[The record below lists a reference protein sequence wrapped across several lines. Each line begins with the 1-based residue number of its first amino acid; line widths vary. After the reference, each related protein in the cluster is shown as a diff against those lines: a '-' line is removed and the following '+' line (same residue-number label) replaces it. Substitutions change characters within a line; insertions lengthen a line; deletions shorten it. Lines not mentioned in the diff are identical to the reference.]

1 MGNLNRNIT
10 KMLMNSVSAADVAVI
25 SDGDNSGR
33 KNLLLKKFGVCIPG
47 NLATDAYRKMKVNVM
62 LPKAGV
68 KQVSTLAIAKKY
80 NPNVSSYEF
89 SISIVRKAK
98 FDGFT
103 NEVIDVM
110 HTYDYVK
117 TNFTTNSA
125 GAFDAAD
132 VHDILSTLAERINA
146 DKSLGANHVSTGAAV
161 VATLDSDS
169 AATLLTLTSK
179 EYGVAFEVR
188 VDSDDF
194 TLTNTVAAKNP
205 SGTYEQ
211 VARIFSVREEH
222 AGTTPVTAI
231 PGATYALVEIVQY
244 TPGYDNVVAT
254 GYNMREQRYHLYVH
268 NDYVYDPEDTD
279 DVKDSLTLIAALYD
293 AALEDNFFVDGVQR
307 DEVSEEVS
315 G

>member
-10 KMLMNSVSAADVAVI
+10 KYLMNTAGVADVAAI
-25 SDGDNSGR
+25 EDGKESGR
-33 KNLLLKKFGVCIPG
+33 YNFVLKKFGVSIPG
-47 NLATDAYRKMKVNVM
+47 NLATDTYRKMKVNIM
-62 LPKAGV
+62 LPKTGV

-80 NPNVSSYEF
+80 NPNVASYEF

-132 VHDILSTLAERINA
+132 KHDILSTLAERINA
-146 DKSLGANHVSTGAAV
+146 DKSLGDNHVSTGAAV
-161 VATLDSDS
+161 VATLDSQN

-194 TLTNTVAAKNP
+194 TLTNTVAAVNP
-205 SGTYEQ
+205 AGSYEQ

-254 GYNMREQRYHLYVH
+254 GYNMREQKYHLYVKA
-268 NDYVYDPEDTD
+268 DLISDAGTLT
-279 DVKDSLTLIAALYD
+279 KDSTLIAALYD
-293 AALEDNFFVDGVQR
+293 ATLDAGFFLEGVQEY
-307 DEVSEEVS
+307 DA
-315 G
+315 

>member
-10 KMLMNSVSAADVAVI
+10 KYLMNTAGVADVAAI
-25 SDGDNSGR
+25 ADGKESAR
-33 KNLLLKKFGVCIPG
+33 KNFVLKKFGVSIPG
-47 NLATDAYRKMKVNVM
+47 NLATDTYRKMKVNVM
-62 LPKAGV
+62 LPKTGV

-132 VHDILSTLAERINA
+132 VHDILSTLADRINN
-146 DKSLGANHVSTGAAV
+146 DESLGANHVSTGAAV
-161 VATLDSDS
+161 VATLDSQD

-205 SGTYEQ
+205 SGTYDQ

-254 GYNMREQRYHLYVH
+254 GYNMREQKYHLYVKA
-268 NDYVYDPEDTD
+268 DLISDAGTLT
-279 DVKDSLTLIAALYD
+279 KDSTLIAALYD
-293 AALEDNFFVDGVQR
+293 ATLDAGFFLEGVQ
-307 DEVSEEVS
+307 ENES
-315 G
+315 

>member
-25 SDGDNSGR
+25 ADGDSSGR
-33 KNLLLKKFGVCIPG
+33 NNLLLKKFGVCIPG
-47 NLATDAYRKMKVNVM
+47 NLATDTYRRMKVNVM

-68 KQVSTLAIAKKY
+68 KQVSTLAIAKKF
-80 NPNVSSYEF
+80 NPNVESYEF

-125 GAFDAAD
+125 GTFDATD
-132 VHDILSTLAERINA
+132 LHDILDTLRDRINA
-146 DKSLGANHVSTGAAV
+146 DKAIGDNQVSTGACV
-161 VATLDSDS
+161 VATLDSED

-179 EYGVAFEVR
+179 EEGVAFEVR
-188 VDSDDF
+188 VDSDYF
-194 TLTNTVAAKNP
+194 TLTNTVAPVNP
-205 SGTYEQ
+205 AGSYEQ

-254 GYNMREQRYHLYVH
+254 GYNMREQKYHLYVH
-268 NDYVYDPEDTD
+268 NNYVYDPEDTD

-293 AALEDNFFVDGVQR
+293 AALEDNFYLNGVQR
-307 DEVSEEVS
+307 DEE
-315 G
+315 

>member
-146 DKSLGANHVSTGAAV
+146 DKSLGDNHVSTGAAV

-307 DEVSEEVS
+307 DEVS

>member
-132 VHDILSTLAERINA
+132 VHDILSTLADRINA

-307 DEVSEEVS
+307 DEVS

>member
-10 KMLMNSVSAADVAVI
+10 KYLMNTAGAADVAAI
-25 SDGDNSGR
+25 ADGKESAR
-33 KNLLLKKFGVCIPG
+33 KNFVLKKFGVSIPG
-47 NLATDAYRKMKVNVM
+47 NVVGDTYQRVRANVM
-62 LPKAGV
+62 LPVTGV
-68 KQVSTLAIAKKY
+68 KQVSTLAVARKY
-80 NPNVSSYEF
+80 NPNVASYEF

-103 NEVIDVM
+103 NEVIDVI

-132 VHDILSTLAERINA
+132 KHDILSTLAARINA
-146 DKSLGANHVSTGAAV
+146 DKSLGDNHVSTGAAV
-161 VATLDSDS
+161 VATLDDAD

-205 SGTYEQ
+205 SGTYDQ

-254 GYNMREQRYHLYVH
+254 GYNMREQRYHLYVKADLIS
-268 NDYVYDPEDTD
+268 NAGVLT
-279 DVKDSLTLIAALYD
+279 KNSTLIAALYD
-293 AALEDNFFVDGVQR
+293 ATLDAGFFLEGVQE
-307 DEVSEEVS
+307 DEV
-315 G
+315 

>member
-10 KMLMNSVSAADVAVI
+10 KLLMNSVSAADVAVI
-25 SDGDNSGR
+25 ADGDSSGR
-33 KNLLLKKFGVCIPG
+33 NNLLLKKFGVCIPG
-47 NLATDAYRKMKVNVM
+47 NLATDTYRRMKVNVM

-68 KQVSTLAIAKKY
+68 KQESTLAVARKY
-80 NPNVSSYEF
+80 NPNVACYEF

-132 VHDILSTLAERINA
+132 LHDILSTLADRINA
-146 DKSLGANHVSTGAAV
+146 DKSLGDNHVSTGAAV
-161 VATLDSDS
+161 VATLDDED

-205 SGTYEQ
+205 SGTYDQ

-254 GYNMREQRYHLYVH
+254 GYNMREQKYHLYVKA
-268 NDYVYDPEDTD
+268 DLISDAGTLT
-279 DVKDSLTLIAALYD
+279 KDSTLIAALYD
-293 AALEDNFFVDGVQR
+293 ATLDAGFFLEGVQE
-307 DEVSEEVS
+307 DES
-315 G
+315 

>member
-146 DKSLGANHVSTGAAV
+146 DKSLGDNHVSTGAAV

-205 SGTYEQ
+205 SGTYDQ

-254 GYNMREQRYHLYVH
+254 GYNMREQKYHLYVH
-268 NDYVYDPEDTD
+268 NDYVHDPDDTD

-307 DEVSEEVS
+307 DEVS

>member
-25 SDGDNSGR
+25 ADGDSSGR
-33 KNLLLKKFGVCIPG
+33 NNLLLKKFGVCIPG
-47 NLATDAYRKMKVNVM
+47 NLATDTYRRMKVNVM

-68 KQVSTLAIAKKY
+68 KQVSTLAIAKKF
-80 NPNVSSYEF
+80 NPNVESYEF

-125 GAFDAAD
+125 GTFDATD
-132 VHDILSTLAERINA
+132 LHDILDTLRDRINA
-146 DKSLGANHVSTGAAV
+146 DKAIGDNQVSTGACV
-161 VATLDSDS
+161 VATLDSED

-179 EYGVAFEVR
+179 EEGVAFEVR
-188 VDSDDF
+188 VDSDYF
-194 TLTNTVAAKNP
+194 TLTNTVAAVKP
-205 SGTYEQ
+205 AGSYEQ
-211 VARIFSVREEH
+211 VARIFSVKEEQ

-293 AALEDNFFVDGVQR
+293 AALDDNFFVDGVQR
-307 DEVSEEVS
+307 DEV
-315 G
+315 

>member
-10 KMLMNSVSAADVAVI
+10 KYLMNTAGAADVAAI
-25 SDGDNSGR
+25 ADGKESAR
-33 KNLLLKKFGVCIPG
+33 KNFVLKKFGVSIPG
-47 NLATDAYRKMKVNVM
+47 NVVGDTYQRVRANVM
-62 LPKAGV
+62 LPVTGV
-68 KQVSTLAIAKKY
+68 KQVSTLAVARKY
-80 NPNVSSYEF
+80 NPNVASYEF

-132 VHDILSTLAERINA
+132 KHDILSTLAERINA
-146 DKSLGANHVSTGAAV
+146 DKSLGDNHVSTGAAV
-161 VATLDSDS
+161 VATLDDAD

-205 SGTYEQ
+205 SGTYDQ

-254 GYNMREQRYHLYVH
+254 GYNMREQKYHLYVKADLIS
-268 NDYVYDPEDTD
+268 NAGVLT
-279 DVKDSLTLIAALYD
+279 KNSTLIAALYD
-293 AALEDNFFVDGVQR
+293 ATLDAGFFLEGVQE
-307 DEVSEEVS
+307 DES
-315 G
+315 

>member
-132 VHDILSTLAERINA
+132 VHDILSTLADRINA

-161 VATLDSDS
+161 VATLNSDS
-169 AATLLTLTSK
+169 TATLLTLTSK

-188 VDSDDF
+188 VDSDYF

-205 SGTYEQ
+205 SGTYDQ

-268 NDYVYDPEDTD
+268 NDFVHDPEDTD

-307 DEVSEEVS
+307 DEVS

>member
-10 KMLMNSVSAADVAVI
+10 KYLMNTAGVADVAAI
-25 SDGDNSGR
+25 ADGKESTR
-33 KNLLLKKFGVCIPG
+33 KNFVLKKFGVCIPG
-47 NLATDAYRKMKVNVM
+47 NLAGDTYRKMKVNVM

-80 NPNVSSYEF
+80 NPNVESYEF

-125 GAFDAAD
+125 GTFDAAD
-132 VHDILSTLAERINA
+132 LHDILSTLAARINA
-146 DKSLGANHVSTGAAV
+146 DESLGGNHVATGAAV
-161 VATLDSDS
+161 KATLNSTTK
-169 AATLLTLTSK
+169 ATLMTLTSK
-179 EYGVAFEVR
+179 EEGVAFEVR
-188 VDSDDF
+188 VDSDYF
-194 TLTNTVAAKNP
+194 TLANTVAAVKP
-205 SGTYEQ
+205 AGTYDQ
-211 VARIFSVREEH
+211 VARIFSIREEH
-222 AGTTPVTAI
+222 AGSAPVTPV
-231 PGATYALVEIVQY
+231 PGATYALIEITQN

-254 GYNMREQRYHLYVH
+254 GYNMREQKYHLYVH

-293 AALEDNFFVDGVQR
+293 AALEDNFYLNGVQR
-307 DEVSEEVS
+307 DEE
-315 G
+315 

>member
-10 KMLMNSVSAADVAVI
+10 KYLMNTAGVADVAAI
-25 SDGDNSGR
+25 ADGKESAR
-33 KNLLLKKFGVCIPG
+33 KNFVLKKFGVSIPG
-47 NLATDAYRKMKVNVM
+47 NLATDTYRKMKVNVM
-62 LPKAGV
+62 LPKTGV

-132 VHDILSTLAERINA
+132 LHDILSTLADRINN
-146 DKSLGANHVSTGAAV
+146 DESLGANHVSTGAAV
-161 VATLDSDS
+161 VATLDSQD

-188 VDSDDF
+188 VDSDYF
-194 TLTNTVAAKNP
+194 TLTNSVAAENP
-205 SGTYEQ
+205 AGTYEQ

-254 GYNMREQRYHLYVH
+254 GYNMREQKYHLYVKA
-268 NDYVYDPEDTD
+268 DLISDAGTLT
-279 DVKDSLTLIAALYD
+279 KDSTLIAALYD
-293 AALEDNFFVDGVQR
+293 ATLDAGFFLEGVQE
-307 DEVSEEVS
+307 DEA
-315 G
+315 

>member
-307 DEVSEEVS
+307 DEVS

>member
-10 KMLMNSVSAADVAVI
+10 KLLMNSVSAADVAVI
-25 SDGDNSGR
+25 ADGDNSGR
-33 KNLLLKKFGVCIPG
+33 VNLLLKKFGISIPG
-47 NLATDAYRKMKVNVM
+47 NLATDTYRKMKVNVM

-80 NPNVSSYEF
+80 NPNVESYEF

-125 GAFDAAD
+125 GVFDAAD
-132 VHDILSTLAERINA
+132 LHDILSTLAARINA
-146 DKSLGANHVSTGAAV
+146 DKAIGDNQVSTGACV
-161 VATLDSDS
+161 VATLNSETT
-169 AATLLTLTSK
+169 ATLLTLTSK
-179 EYGVAFEVR
+179 EEGVAFEVR
-188 VDSDDF
+188 VDSDYF
-194 TLTNTVAAKNP
+194 TLNNTVAAVNP
-205 SGTYEQ
+205 AGSFEQ

-222 AGTTPVTAI
+222 AGTVPVTPI

-254 GYNMREQRYHLYVH
+254 GYNMREQKYHLYVH
-268 NDYVYDPEDTD
+268 KDYVYDPEDTD

-293 AALEDNFFVDGVQR
+293 AALEDNFYLNGVQR
-307 DEVSEEVS
+307 DEE
-315 G
+315 

>member
-188 VDSDDF
+188 VDSDYF
-194 TLTNTVAAKNP
+194 TLTNSVAAKNP

-307 DEVSEEVS
+307 DEVS

>member
-188 VDSDDF
+188 VDSDYF

-307 DEVSEEVS
+307 DEVK

>member
-254 GYNMREQRYHLYVH
+254 GYNMREQRYHLYVKA
-268 NDYVYDPEDTD
+268 DLISDAGTLT
-279 DVKDSLTLIAALYD
+279 KDSALIAALYD
-293 AALEDNFFVDGVQR
+293 ATLDAGFFLEGVQE
-307 DEVSEEVS
+307 DEA
-315 G
+315 

>member
-10 KMLMNSVSAADVAVI
+10 KYLMNTAGVADVAAI
-25 SDGDNSGR
+25 EDGKDGR
-33 KNLLLKKFGVCIPG
+33 YNFVLKKFGVSIPG
-47 NLATDAYRKMKVNVM
+47 NLATDTYRKMKVNIM
-62 LPKAGV
+62 LPKTGV

-80 NPNVSSYEF
+80 NPNVASYEF

-132 VHDILSTLAERINA
+132 KHDILSTLAERINA
-146 DKSLGANHVSTGAAV
+146 DKSLGDNHVSTGAAV
-161 VATLDSDS
+161 VATLDDQET
-169 AATLLTLTSK
+169 ATLLTLTSK

-188 VDSDDF
+188 VDSDYF
-194 TLTNTVAAKNP
+194 TLTNSVAAENP
-205 SGTYEQ
+205 AGTYEQ

-254 GYNMREQRYHLYVH
+254 GYNMREQKYHLYVKA
-268 NDYVYDPEDTD
+268 DLISDAGTLT
-279 DVKDSLTLIAALYD
+279 KDSTLIAALYD
-293 AALEDNFFVDGVQR
+293 ATLDAGFFLEGVQEY
-307 DEVSEEVS
+307 DA
-315 G
+315 

>member
-10 KMLMNSVSAADVAVI
+10 KLLMNSVSTADVAAI
-25 SDGDNSGR
+25 KDGDNSGR
-33 KNLLLKKFGVCIPG
+33 KNFVLKKFGVCIPG
-47 NLATDAYRKMKVNVM
+47 NLAGDTYQRMKVNVM

-68 KQVSTLAIAKKY
+68 KQVSTLAVARKY
-80 NPNVSSYEF
+80 NPNVESYEF

-125 GAFDAAD
+125 GTFDATD
-132 VHDILSTLAERINA
+132 LNDILSTLAARINA
-146 DKSLGANHVSTGAAV
+146 DESLGGNHVATGAAV
-161 VATLDSDS
+161 KATLDSTT
-169 AATLLTLTSK
+169 AATLMTLTSK
-179 EYGVAFEVR
+179 EEGVAFEVR
-188 VDSDDF
+188 VDSDYF
-194 TLTNTVAAKNP
+194 TLTDSVAAVNP
-205 SGTYEQ
+205 TGTYDQ
-211 VARIFSVREEH
+211 VARIFSIREEH
-222 AGTTPVTAI
+222 AGSAPVTPV

-254 GYNMREQRYHLYVH
+254 GYNMREQKYHLYVH
-268 NDYVYDPEDTD
+268 NDFVYDPEDTD

-293 AALEDNFFVDGVQR
+293 AALEDNFYLNGVQR
-307 DEVSEEVS
+307 DKE
-315 G
+315 

>member
-188 VDSDDF
+188 VDSDYF

-205 SGTYEQ
+205 SGTYDQ

-307 DEVSEEVS
+307 DEVS

>member
-188 VDSDDF
+188 VDSDYF

-268 NDYVYDPEDTD
+268 NDYVHDPEDTD

-307 DEVSEEVS
+307 DEVS

>member
-10 KMLMNSVSAADVAVI
+10 KYLMNTAGVDDVAAI
-25 SDGDNSGR
+25 EDGKESGR
-33 KNLLLKKFGVCIPG
+33 YNFVLKKFGVCIPG

-188 VDSDDF
+188 VDSDYF
-194 TLTNTVAAKNP
+194 TLTNSVAAKNP

-307 DEVSEEVS
+307 DEVK

>member
-132 VHDILSTLAERINA
+132 VHDILSTLADRINA

-188 VDSDDF
+188 VDSDYF

-307 DEVSEEVS
+307 DEVS

>member
-80 NPNVSSYEF
+80 NPNVASYEF

-132 VHDILSTLAERINA
+132 VHDILSTLADRINA

-161 VATLDSDS
+161 VATLNSDS
-169 AATLLTLTSK
+169 TATLLTLTSK

-188 VDSDDF
+188 VDSDYF

-205 SGTYEQ
+205 SGTYDQ

-268 NDYVYDPEDTD
+268 NDYVYDPDNAD

-307 DEVSEEVS
+307 DEVS

>member
-10 KMLMNSVSAADVAVI
+10 KYLMNTAGVDDVAAI
-25 SDGDNSGR
+25 EDGKESGR
-33 KNLLLKKFGVCIPG
+33 YNFVLKKFGVSIPG
-47 NLATDAYRKMKVNVM
+47 NLATDTYRKMKVNIM
-62 LPKAGV
+62 LPKTGV

-80 NPNVSSYEF
+80 NPNVASYEF

-132 VHDILSTLAERINA
+132 KHDILSTLAERINA
-146 DKSLGANHVSTGAAV
+146 DKSLGDNHVSTGAAV
-161 VATLDSDS
+161 VATLDSQD

-188 VDSDDF
+188 VDSDYF
-194 TLTNTVAAKNP
+194 TLTNSVAAENP
-205 SGTYEQ
+205 AGTYEQ

-254 GYNMREQRYHLYVH
+254 GYNMREQKYHLYVKADLIS
-268 NDYVYDPEDTD
+268 NAGV
-279 DVKDSLTLIAALYD
+279 LTKNSTLFAALDD
-293 AALEDNFFVDGVQR
+293 AATTAGLFLEGVQE
-307 DEVSEEVS
+307 DEV
-315 G
+315 

>member
-10 KMLMNSVSAADVAVI
+10 KYLMNTAGVDDVAAI
-25 SDGDNSGR
+25 EDGKESGR
-33 KNLLLKKFGVCIPG
+33 YNFVLKKFGVSIPG
-47 NLATDAYRKMKVNVM
+47 NLATDTYRKMKVNIM
-62 LPKAGV
+62 LPKTGV

-80 NPNVSSYEF
+80 NPNVASYEF

-132 VHDILSTLAERINA
+132 KHDILSTLAERINA
-146 DKSLGANHVSTGAAV
+146 DKSLGDNHVSTGAAV
-161 VATLDSDS
+161 VATLDSQD

-188 VDSDDF
+188 VDSDYF
-194 TLTNTVAAKNP
+194 TLTNSVAAENP
-205 SGTYEQ
+205 AGTYEQ

-254 GYNMREQRYHLYVH
+254 GYNMREQRYHLYVKA
-268 NDYVYDPEDTD
+268 DLISDAGV
-279 DVKDSLTLIAALYD
+279 LTKNSTLFAALDD
-293 AALEDNFFVDGVQR
+293 AATAAGLFLEGVQE
-307 DEVSEEVS
+307 DAF
-315 G
+315 

>member
-188 VDSDDF
+188 VDSDYF

-307 DEVSEEVS
+307 DEVS

>member
-132 VHDILSTLAERINA
+132 VHDILSTLADRINA

-161 VATLDSDS
+161 VATLNSDS
-169 AATLLTLTSK
+169 TATLLTLTSK

-188 VDSDDF
+188 VDSDYF

-205 SGTYEQ
+205 SGTYDQ

-268 NDYVYDPEDTD
+268 NDFVHDPEDTD

-307 DEVSEEVS
+307 DEVK

>member
-10 KMLMNSVSAADVAVI
+10 KYLMNSVSAADVAVI

-33 KNLLLKKFGVCIPG
+33 KNLLLKKFGVSIPG

-68 KQVSTLAIAKKY
+68 KQVSTLAVARKY
-80 NPNVSSYEF
+80 NPNVTSYEF

-132 VHDILSTLAERINA
+132 KHDILSTLAERINA

-161 VATLDSDS
+161 VATLDNDS

-205 SGTYEQ
+205 SGTYDQ

-254 GYNMREQRYHLYVH
+254 GYNMREQRYHLYVKA
-268 NDYVYDPEDTD
+268 DLISDAGTLT
-279 DVKDSLTLIAALYD
+279 KDSTLIAALYD
-293 AALEDNFFVDGVQR
+293 ATLDAGFFLEGVQE
-307 DEVSEEVS
+307 DES
-315 G
+315 

>member
-10 KMLMNSVSAADVAVI
+10 KYLMNTAGVADVAAI
-25 SDGDNSGR
+25 TDGKESAR
-33 KNLLLKKFGVCIPG
+33 KNFVLKKFGVSIPG
-47 NLATDAYRKMKVNVM
+47 NLATDTYRKMKVNVI
-62 LPKAGV
+62 LPKTGV

-132 VHDILSTLAERINA
+132 LHDILSTLADRINN
-146 DKSLGANHVSTGAAV
+146 DESLGANHVSTGAAV
-161 VATLDSDS
+161 KATLND
-169 AATLLTLTSK
+169 AETATLLTLTSK

-194 TLTNTVAAKNP
+194 TLSNTKAAENP
-205 SGTYEQ
+205 AGTYEQ

-254 GYNMREQRYHLYVH
+254 GYNMREQKTQLYVKADLIS
-268 NDYVYDPEDTD
+268 NAGTLT
-279 DVKDSLTLIAALYD
+279 KDSTLIAALYD
-293 AALEDNFFVDGVQR
+293 ATLNAGFFLEGDQEN
-307 DEVSEEVS
+307 ES
-315 G
+315 

>member
-10 KMLMNSVSAADVAVI
+10 KYLMNTAGVDDVAAI
-25 SDGDNSGR
+25 EDGKESGR
-33 KNLLLKKFGVCIPG
+33 YNFVLKKFGVSIPG
-47 NLATDAYRKMKVNVM
+47 NLATDTYRKMKVNIM
-62 LPKAGV
+62 LPKTGV

-80 NPNVSSYEF
+80 NPNVASYEF

-132 VHDILSTLAERINA
+132 KHDILSTLAERINA
-146 DKSLGANHVSTGAAV
+146 DKSLGDNHVSTGAAV
-161 VATLDSDS
+161 VATLDDQD

-188 VDSDDF
+188 VDSDYF
-194 TLTNTVAAKNP
+194 TLTNSVAAENP
-205 SGTYEQ
+205 AGTYEQ

-254 GYNMREQRYHLYVH
+254 GYNMREQKYHLYVKADLIS
-268 NDYVYDPEDTD
+268 NAGV
-279 DVKDSLTLIAALYD
+279 LTKNSTLFAALDD
-293 AALEDNFFVDGVQR
+293 AATTAGLFLEGVQE
-307 DEVSEEVS
+307 DES
-315 G
+315 